1 MRHGIR
7 IGLTIQSHNYCE
19 ALLSIRSKPGNP
31 IPFRFPKSSALSA
44 VSSTLACRRRIA
56 IIYLSLSLSLSQL
69 FPPYF
74 PVSKETLSSYRQS
87 TGCLSQF

>member
-56 IIYLSLSLSLSQL
+56 IIYLSLSLSQL